1 MNKSRTIG
9 ILLFLC
15 FVTLLLSQEKTE
27 KSLPIFKQ
35 PLLIT
40 SAGQSAEVQLAS
52 VLAKRAELEYTL
64 AKTAIPED
72 LAGQKT
78 VALVLGASLKGLGAA
93 GLDTNQE
100 KNRIKTLLAAAE
112 ENGIP
117 VLCLHLGGEARRG
130 TLSDE
135 FIREFL
141 PHAKML
147 IVVKSGN
154 QDKSF
159 TKICEEKGIPL
170 VEVEKT
176 VHALEP
182 LKRAFKMK
190 SPLPISRTPQ

>member
-1 MNKSRTIG
+1 MNKSIVIG

-15 FVTLLLSQEKTE
+15 FITLMLSQEKIE
-27 KSLPIFKQ
+27 NSLGLFEQ

-52 VLAKRAELEYTL
+52 VLAKRAGLKYTL
-64 AKTAIPED
+64 AKTATSED

-93 GLDTNQE
+93 GLDTSQE
-100 KNRIKTLLAAAE
+100 KERVKTLISAAAE
-112 ENGIP
+112 QGIP
-117 VLCLHLGGEARRG
+117 LLCLHLGGEARRG

-135 FIREFL
+135 FIQEFL
-141 PHAKML
+141 PYAKMV
-147 IVVKSGN
+147 IAVKSGN
-154 QDKSF
+154 QDKLF
-159 TKICEEKGIPL
+159 TKICKEKDILL

-182 LKRAFKMK
+182 LKNAFKQD
-190 SPLPISRTPQ
+190 SI

>member
-1 MNKSRTIG
+1 MNKSIVIG

-15 FVTLLLSQEKTE
+15 FIPLMLSQEKIE
-27 KSLPIFKQ
+27 NSLGLFEQ

-52 VLAKRAELEYTL
+52 VLAKRAGLKYTL
-64 AKTAIPED
+64 AKTATSED

-93 GLDTNQE
+93 GLDTSQE
-100 KNRIKTLLAAAE
+100 KERVKTLISAAAE
-112 ENGIP
+112 QGIP
-117 VLCLHLGGEARRG
+117 LLCLHLGGEARRG

-135 FIREFL
+135 FIQEFL
-141 PHAKML
+141 PYAKMV
-147 IVVKSGN
+147 IAVKSGN
-154 QDKSF
+154 QDKLF
-159 TKICEEKGIPL
+159 TKICKEKDILL

-182 LKRAFKMK
+182 LKNAFKQD
-190 SPLPISRTPQ
+190 SI